1 MSTGTWD
8 SFYTHDE
15 THTRS
20 STLGYPFLRSRRILR
35 EKSEAQRSAS
45 SANVLRRYLTWLY
58 SRLLFFH
65 SKLSPNVICS
75 HGSLFAAGL
84 PGIPRRIAAVAV
96 PGCLVSLQ
104 FEHLVRLDEKC
115 IIAIPHLCVDPHA
128 HVRVEGKVSEV
139 VGPLPL
145 LAVPRAT
152 LPPAALEVRQVLVVG
167 VA

>member
-1 MSTGTWD
+1 MTVEQT
-8 SFYTHDE
+8 SF
-15 THTRS
+15 
-20 STLGYPFLRSRRILR
+20 F
-35 EKSEAQRSAS
+35 Q
-45 SANVLRRYLTWLY
+45 
-58 SRLLFFH
+58 
-65 SKLSPNVICS
+65 SKLSPDVICS
-75 HGSLFAAGL
+75 PGSLFAAGL

-145 LAVPRAT
+145 LAVPRAA

-167 VA
+167 VAQARSVIRPPEITYAVMHFEVLVEKSAAFFSWIKHVSPAMV